1 MKAAQRVDVWVWVLL
16 YGGLL
21 AAVLGI
27 FVAREEGGA
36 AIGLVLWLGG
46 GLAAAAGV
54 ALIVLR
60 SRMDNHPR

>member
-1 MKAAQRVDVWVWVLL
+1 MKATQRVEVWVWVLL

-21 AAVLGI
+21 AAVLGV

-36 AIGLVLWLGG
+36 AIGIALWLVGG
-46 GLAAAAGV
+46 IAAAAGV